1 MIKFFIIELG
11 ILSLAN
17 SKSFSQEYDQI
28 QGLLFNSTRFIE
40 FSGSSDT
47 SDSLYSVIAS
57 SDSSDSENTTQNY
70 SYNTDSND
78 GSTSNSTESN
88 TEGNESATNQTDS
101 STNETDSS
109 INQTDSNTTN
119 ETDSITNQTDSNT
132 NETDSTTNQTNS
144 NTNETDSNTNETDST
159 TNQTDSNTNE
169 TDSNTNETD
178 TNTNKTDSNT
188 NETDSNTNKTDTT
201 TNETD
206 STTNKTDSNTNETDS
221 TTNQT
226 DSNTNETDSTTN
238 NTDSNNPDSNSSN
251 ETNSSNSTS
260 PDDKNNT
267 NNSTDEKITPESIQC
282 RLFKYS
288 DSFNNTC
295 LQELKENE
303 YYLFNCQENYECQA
317 FSFDTNVTTSTCIQK
332 SSSVYKCV
340 SYKGKND
347 DCTTSAECN
356 QDLYCKN
363 NLCVKKLTEDSSC
376 SSLDDCE
383 KGTICNLDTCIEY
396 FTIESGKPAN
406 SNIAC
411 KSGIVLNGTCQNE
424 QVTNGT
430 LPKPCETDYNCTA
443 TDGVTHGTCV
453 CVNDDKGSSYCKPHR
468 SDPISLD
475 HLKVTHEGNHEEI
488 ELSTFK
494 YINYPLLEKANTY
507 YNNSF
512 TELKTLKI
520 LENHAEVCAN
530 SQKSWFIGSL
540 VLLFIS

>member
-119 ETDSITNQTDSNT
+119 ETDSITNQ
-132 NETDSTTNQTNS
+132 
-144 NTNETDSNTNETDST
+144 
-159 TNQTDSNTNE
+159 
-169 TDSNTNETD
+169 
-178 TNTNKTDSNT
+178 TDSNT

-332 SSSVYKCV
+332 SSSVYQCV

-530 SQKSWFIGSL
+530 SQMSWFIGSL